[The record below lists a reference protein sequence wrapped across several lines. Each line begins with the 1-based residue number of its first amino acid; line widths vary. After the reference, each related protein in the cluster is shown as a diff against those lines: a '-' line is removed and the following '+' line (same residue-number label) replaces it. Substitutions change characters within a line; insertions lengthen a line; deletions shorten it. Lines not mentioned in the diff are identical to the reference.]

1 MSIFD
6 DKTVPTSKNKIN
18 LPLSLKLTIKRTYYA
33 LKTCI
38 ILHIYLTIFGCCN
51 SLSSDIS
58 LIAVDGMPSSS
69 LSSLI
74 FFIATI

>member
-1 MSIFD
+1 MSIFY
-6 DKTVPTSKNKIN
+6 DKAVPTSENKIN
-18 LPLSLKLTIKRTYYA
+18 LPLSLKLTINLTHYA

-38 ILHIYLTIFGCCN
+38 ILLIYLTIFGCCN

-58 LIAVDGMPSSS
+58 LIAVEGMPSSS